1 LREPPYNNNQVV
13 MFGIIDRIEAEEIL
27 ESFKQP
33 GMEWIEKVNDR
44 SSTYSDIVKTG
55 NRKEISRIV
64 NTLMRRKY
72 EVEQME
78 KKLGEPDKRLL
89 SRIQNILFKELAIS
103 LDTTYDDIFEEVTG
117 YLKMGTM

>member
-1 LREPPYNNNQVV
+1 MREPPYNNNQVV

-33 GMEWIEKVNDR
+33 RMEWIEKVNDR

>member
-1 LREPPYNNNQVV
+1 MREPPYNNNQVV